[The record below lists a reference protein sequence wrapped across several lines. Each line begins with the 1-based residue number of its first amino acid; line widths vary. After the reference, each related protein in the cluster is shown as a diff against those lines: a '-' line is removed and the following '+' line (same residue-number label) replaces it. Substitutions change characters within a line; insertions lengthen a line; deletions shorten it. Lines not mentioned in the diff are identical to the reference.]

1 MKGFWCTRHLEMV
14 GILWWAGSGRVGAV
28 PWLARA
34 PLEKCI
40 VRSPR
45 TGARHPNLSQCCSAL
60 PQITSWTTHQLL
72 PPHHG
77 MAGLPTWGAYAGGG
91 PATQAAAIFAEAW
104 NGERCNPGACAD
116 RGVATRGPKPVLGS
130 GQRGWLLQ

>member
-40 VRSPR
+40 APVPPDRGP
-45 TGARHPNLSQCCSAL
+45 APNLSQCRSA
-60 PQITSWTTHQLL
+60 QHRLL
-72 PPHHG
+72 PGLHISYSLLIMAWRGSPH
-77 MAGLPTWGAYAGGG
+77 GG
-91 PATQAAAIFAEAW
+91 PTPAAGQRHRPAAIFAEAW
-104 NGERCNPGACAD
+104 NGERCYPGACAD

-130 GQRGWLLQ
+130 GQRGRLLQ

>member
-40 VRSPR
+40 APEPPDRGP
-45 TGARHPNLSQCCSAL
+45 APNLSQCRSAQ

-91 PATQAAAIFAEAW
+91 PATQARRHFCRGLEW
-104 NGERCNPGACAD
+104 GTLLPGSL
-116 RGVATRGPKPVLGS
+116 R
-130 GQRGWLLQ
+130 